1 MARAVIVP
9 CTKYAVTYT
18 CSRFKS
24 PIVYGL
30 SQVTGSLKQ
39 SALQAEQAN

>member
-1 MARAVIVP
+1 MALAVIVP

-18 CSRFKS
+18 CSMS

-30 SQVTGSLKQ
+30 SQVSGSLKQ
-39 SALQAEQAN
+39 SAVQAEQAN